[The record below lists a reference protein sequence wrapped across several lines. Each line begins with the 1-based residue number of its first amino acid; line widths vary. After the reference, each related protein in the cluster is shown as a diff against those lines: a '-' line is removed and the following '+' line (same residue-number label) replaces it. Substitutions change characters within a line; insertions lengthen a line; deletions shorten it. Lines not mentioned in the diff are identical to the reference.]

1 MKLNKLCVAIAATL
15 PLLGSFAANAADVDK
30 EKRVFGSIFTEYYMP
45 DTDKTESAAW
55 DYMTKDWGYGIE
67 LGYYLNET
75 WALRAEYARL
85 EMESKLDGTDVNGNR
100 IGFDAMYHISQMPSV
115 YIVGGLKRF
124 DAAQTTTAV
133 NLGLGY
139 KHFFNQNVAL
149 FAEANRYQGIDE
161 SYADAGI
168 KLGVSYL
175 FGSVAEKAA
184 PAPAPAPAPTPVKV
198 VEKPVVV
205 KVVDSDNDGINDK
218 DDKCPNTAAN
228 HKVGPDGCTIY
239 VEKMAAVGDVDIE
252 VRFGFDSAVVPA
264 DQRFDVQSLGA
275 FMQRFPESTVAIE
288 GHASN
293 IGNPAY
299 NMKLSQRRAD
309 AVAKMLKQDFN
320 IAESRISSVGYGVT
334 KPRVEGNTRAAH
346 RANQRIEAKV
356 TAKIKEPVLR

>member
-1 MKLNKLCVAIAATL
+1 MKLKKLYVAIAATL
-15 PLLGSFAANAADVDK
+15 PLLGSFAANAVDVDK
-30 EKRVFGSIFTEYYMP
+30 ENRIFGSIFTEYYMP

-55 DYMTKDWGYGIE
+55 NYMKKDWGYGLEI
-67 LGYYLNET
+67 GYYLNET
-75 WALRAEYARL
+75 WALRAEYARI

-100 IGFDAMYHISQMPSV
+100 FGIDAMYHIAQMPSI

-124 DAAQTTTAV
+124 DAARNTTAV
-133 NLGLGY
+133 NLGVGY

-149 FAEANRYQGIDE
+149 YAEANRYQGIDKG
-161 SYADAGI
+161 YADAGI

-175 FGSVAEKAA
+175 FGAVAEKAA
-184 PAPAPAPAPTPVKV
+184 PAPAPAPAPVKV
-198 VEKPVVV
+198 VEKPVQ
-205 KVVDSDNDGINDK
+205 VVDTDGDGVP
-218 DDKCPNTAAN
+218 DSRDKCPNTAAN
-228 HKVGPDGCTIY
+228 HKVDADGCTIF
-239 VEKMAAVGDVDIE
+239 VEKLASVGDVDIE
-252 VRFGFDSAVVPA
+252 VRFGFDSAAVPA

-293 IGNPAY
+293 IGNPDY

-320 IAESRISSVGYGVT
+320 IAASRISSIGYGVT
-334 KPRVEGNTRAAH
+334 KPRVEGTTRAAH